1 MKGQK
6 IGYIRVSTVEQNTTR
21 QLDGLELDRVFTDKC
36 AGKDTNRP
44 ELTNLLKFVRSGDTI
59 FVHSM
64 DRLARNLDDLR
75 KLVNSITDN
84 NISITFVKEN
94 LTFLKDDKN
103 PISKLILSVV
113 GSIAEFERSLIK
125 ERQLEG
131 IAIAKKANKYKGRV
145 KSLNKDQIAEMHQM
159 ITDRYKKVDIAK
171 KFGIHYVTLYRYMK
185 ENKITANQI
194 LETHTT
200 QDINVSSILLDE
212 KEKVVNNE

>member
-1 MKGQK
+1 MKGHK

-21 QLDGLELDRVFTDKC
+21 QLDGLELDRVFTDTC
-36 AGKDTNRP
+36 SGKDTNRP
-44 ELTNLLKFVRSGDTI
+44 ELNEMLKFVRDGDTI

-75 KLVNSITDN
+75 KLVNKLTDK

-94 LTFLKDDKN
+94 LTFSKDDSN

-131 IAIAKKANKYKGRV
+131 IALAKKANKYKGRV
-145 KSLNKDQIAEMHQM
+145 KALSDQQVAEMHQM
-159 ITDRYKKVDIAK
+159 IADRYKKVDIAK

-185 ENKITANQI
+185 ENKLAADPII
-194 LETHTT
+194 
-200 QDINVSSILLDE
+200 
-212 KEKVVNNE
+212 